1 MNVRSNELRS
11 VIVNEG
17 IVIAKLK
24 GTKEAENMM
33 KQAGISK
40 AIIERVISSSLRRR
54 ASDWQ

>member
-24 GTKEAENMM
+24 GTKEAKNMM
-33 KQAGISK
+33 EQAGISK
-40 AIIERVISSSLRRR
+40 GIIERVISSSQRRR